1 MASTRPTPTP
11 QHRNPAP
18 LSFAQESQVKEIYHK
33 RVRGHCADLV
43 RDFAACAHGRTFSS
57 TWACRSQRL
66 AMNSCMM
73 VYATQHE
80 QDAARDEWFATR
92 DKRILEREA
101 KDKKRKEQEKFH
113 NEWWGLPQK
122 GSEDDGKSK

>member
-1 MASTRPTPTP
+1 
-11 QHRNPAP
+11 
-18 LSFAQESQVKEIYHK
+18 
-33 RVRGHCADLV
+33 
-43 RDFAACAHGRTFSS
+43 
-57 TWACRSQRL
+57 
-66 AMNSCMM
+66 MNSCMM